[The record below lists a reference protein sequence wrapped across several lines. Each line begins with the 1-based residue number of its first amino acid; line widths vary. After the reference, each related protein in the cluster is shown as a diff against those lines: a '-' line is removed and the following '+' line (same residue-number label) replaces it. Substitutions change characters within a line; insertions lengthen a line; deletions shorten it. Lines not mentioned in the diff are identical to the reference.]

1 MNFNLNIHR
10 VTDIRLSPVREHTAP
25 GGQVYGSRTLII
37 QTTEGNFEL
46 DLFSQYVSEDEEVEL
61 LEVKA

>member
-25 GGQVYGSRTLII
+25 GNQVYGSRDLVIE
-37 QTTEGNFEL
+37 TTEGTFEL
-46 DLFSQYVSEDEEVEL
+46 SLFSQYVSEDEEAHL